1 MPDIDLRGQSGDVV
15 YRCPE
20 CGWSVTLT
28 PEAETVWLGPKDHR
42 ITPRCTKD
50 ECDLIRKVIP

>member
-1 MPDIDLRGQSGDVV
+1 MADIDISGKSGDVV

-20 CGWSVTLT
+20 CGWSVTVT
-28 PEAETVWLGPKDHR
+28 TEAENLWLGAPPNR

-50 ECDLIRKVIP
+50 ECDLVRKVIP